1 MSAAVDTHRT
11 CQGGLP
17 SLLQPARPTCCGT
30 LLLLLLT
37 AARGGR
43 QDRQLGAGWGRGA
56 AGGGGHVGL
65 HLSIQQPAQGE
76 EGSHVHQAG
85 TANRILVGWCQL
97 GTSGKGQRSKRRQYR
112 NAVHAC
118 STSRQYTKAHPP
130 DLGLVQGD
138 VVQAQVGQLPIKVA
152 IAWVVRAHA
161 QHDGA
166 VKQDGVAAVDL
177 RAADGG
183 VRAGGQAGECGV
195 GWSCCLRSAGPN
207 SFHPKPR
214 LAHG

>member
-37 AARGGR
+37 AAGGGR

-56 AGGGGHVGL
+56 
-65 HLSIQQPAQGE
+65 
-76 EGSHVHQAG
+76 AG

-207 SFHPKPR
+207 SFHPNPR